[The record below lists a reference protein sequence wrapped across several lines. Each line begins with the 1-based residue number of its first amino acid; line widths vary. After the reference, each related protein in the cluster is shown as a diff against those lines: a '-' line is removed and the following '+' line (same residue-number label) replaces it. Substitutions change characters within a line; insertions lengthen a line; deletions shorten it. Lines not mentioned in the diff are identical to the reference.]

1 MRQKGKKWMVSEI
14 YEPEKTAAEPKKL
27 SINEL
32 AEEDR
37 PREKL
42 MAQGAS
48 ALSKAELLAI
58 LIGSGTP
65 KKTAIELMQ
74 EVLNDCEGSLKTLGK
89 LSIDELK
96 QYNGIGEAKAITI
109 LAACELGKRREH
121 EEAEKIVNMSDA
133 SNIYEYMLP
142 KIKDLTTEQAWILL
156 LNNNLRLIKAKCLSE
171 GGYTETAVDVR
182 MIIREA
188 VLANATVVALVH
200 NHPSGNMRPSRND
213 DTITQQVKDA
223 CNLMRLHFADH
234 VIVTDGDYFSYH
246 DNNKL

>member
-1 MRQKGKKWMVSEI
+1 MQEKGKKWMVSEI
-14 YEPEKTAAEPKKL
+14 YEPKKL

-32 AEEDR
+32 ALEDR

-58 LIGSGTP
+58 LIGSGTK

-74 EVLNDCEGSLKTLGK
+74 EVLNECDGSLKTLGK
-89 LSIDELK
+89 MSIDELM

-121 EEAEKIVNMSDA
+121 EDAERIINMSSA
-133 SNIYEYMLP
+133 GIIYEYMLP
-142 KIKDLTTEQAWILL
+142 KVKDLTTEQAWILL
-156 LNNNLRLIKAKCLSE
+156 LNNNMRLLKAKCLSE

-200 NHPSGNMRPSRND
+200 NHPSGNTNPSRND
-213 DTITQQVKDA
+213 DAVTKQVDDA
-223 CNLMRLHFADH
+223 CKIMRLHFADH
-234 VIVTDGDYFSYH
+234 IIVTDGNYFSYH
-246 DNNKL
+246 DNGKL

>member
-1 MRQKGKKWMVSEI
+1 MQEKGKKWMVSEI
-14 YEPEKTAAEPKKL
+14 YEPKKL

-32 AEEDR
+32 ALEDR

-58 LIGSGTP
+58 LIGSGTK

-74 EVLNDCEGSLKTLGK
+74 EVLNECDGSLKTLGK
-89 LSIDELK
+89 MSIDELM

-121 EEAEKIVNMSDA
+121 EDAERIINMSSADI
-133 SNIYEYMLP
+133 IYEYMLP
-142 KIKDLTTEQAWILL
+142 KVKDLTTEQAWILL
-156 LNNNLRLIKAKCLSE
+156 LNNNMRLLKAKCLSE

-200 NHPSGNMRPSRND
+200 NHPSGNTNPSRND
-213 DTITQQVKDA
+213 DAVTKQVDDA
-223 CNLMRLHFADH
+223 CKIMRLHFADH
-234 VIVTDGDYFSYH
+234 IIVTDGNYFSYH
-246 DNNKL
+246 DNGKL